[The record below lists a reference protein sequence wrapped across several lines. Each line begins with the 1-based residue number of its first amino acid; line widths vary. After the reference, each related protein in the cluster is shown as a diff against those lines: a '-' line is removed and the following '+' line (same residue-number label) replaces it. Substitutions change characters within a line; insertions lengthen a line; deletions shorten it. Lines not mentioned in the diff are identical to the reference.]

1 MSSPAH
7 QGGGDGSPDR
17 TRAEQSRRIAI
28 AILAGVAVLFAVL
41 NFEEVSV
48 DLLFGSVTMPLV
60 VVIAGCLLIGG
71 LIGWYAAG
79 RRSRRRG

>member
-1 MSSPAH
+1 MSSPAR
-7 QGGGDGSPDR
+7 QGGDGSPAR
-17 TRAEQSRRIAI
+17 SRGEQSRRIAV

-41 NFEEVSV
+41 NFEDVRV

-60 VVIAGCLLIGG
+60 IVIAGCLLIGG

-79 RRSRRRG
+79 RRGRRRG